1 MRLILAAMFAGCAT
15 SAIAGAWTIQRGE
28 TRTYVTSSF
37 TYGDHGFDENGD
49 LVAVPEYRKL
59 NLSAAL
65 EYGMRP
71 WLTAIV
77 RGEMTDEELNTEV
90 GPDVF
95 EPESKTFASV
105 AGGAR
110 VRLYQGPMWVA
121 SAEVIAFSG
130 GFTTAGD
137 GKPNDSPG
145 VEIRAL
151 GGIGGD
157 IYDIPVFADAQLA
170 YRAEFQKD
178 QSDEIKL
185 DLTLGA
191 QVMPNW
197 MLLAQTYSTFQTD
210 GESSYHKLSG
220 SVVRRVT
227 DRLRVEVGGTAT
239 VAGKNAIREL
249 GAHIGFWWVLP
260 PEKSTRDMP
269 DPEVAAL
276 TEEQIRLQSIFK

>member
-15 SAIAGAWTIQRGE
+15 SAIAGAWTLQRGE

-49 LVAVPEYRKL
+49 LVAVPEYQKL

-77 RGEMTDEELNTEV
+77 RGEMTDETLETEV
-90 GPDVF
+90 
-95 EPESKTFASV
+95 EPGLLDSQRKTFASI

-121 SAEVIAFSG
+121 SAEVTAFSG

-137 GKPNDSPG
+137 GEVSDSPG

-157 IYDIPVFADAQLA
+157 VYDIPVFADAQLA
-170 YRAEFQKD
+170 YRAEFDKD

-185 DLTLGA
+185 DLTVGA
-191 QVMPNW
+191 QVLPNW
-197 MLLAQTYSTFQTD
+197 MILAQTFSTFQTD
-210 GESSYHKLSG
+210 GEAFYHKLSG

-260 PEKSTRDMP
+260 PEPSTREEI